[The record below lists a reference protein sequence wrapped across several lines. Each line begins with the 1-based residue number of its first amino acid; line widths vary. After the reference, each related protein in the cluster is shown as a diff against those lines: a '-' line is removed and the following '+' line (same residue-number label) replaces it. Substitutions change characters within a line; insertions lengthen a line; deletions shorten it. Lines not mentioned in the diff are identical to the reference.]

1 MATPVSCPSQLL
13 APSFPSKWSLCFP
26 CNKPLSCPWCCWDAC
41 FLLPFKLLSLTFS
54 LQPQCSSDNL
64 SRFSVCSDFTQ
75 NTKSLL
81 TNLCLLSKWCLSA
94 AFNEN
99 ASILTFIRN
108 TPKSFP
114 VLTFYDHI
122 SFHWLMRHTGLH
134 VSPSWFLCLSL
145 QHSLFLVIILPF
157 FWFKIWHLWHS
168 PFLWNLIRTVSL
180 NIILLVSGPFL
191 SLCVLNSIH
200 SFRPVPNVIFWSQ
213 TGNSLFNF
221 VLEVLNLCDLHQ
233 ELTNIFYEGLDIV
246 WSEPVA
252 TYHLLPSLSSA
263 ITSLKHSSQSVML
276 K

>member
-157 FWFKIWHLWHS
+157 FWFKIWHLWHFS
-168 PFLWNLIRTVSL
+168 FFSLESNQNCKSQYYPSCFRAFLELVCTKLYTLFQACTKCHILIS
-180 NIILLVSGPFL
+180 N
-191 SLCVLNSIH
+191 
-200 SFRPVPNVIFWSQ
+200 W
-213 TGNSLFNF
+213 
-221 VLEVLNLCDLHQ
+221 
-233 ELTNIFYEGLDIV
+233 
-246 WSEPVA
+246 
-252 TYHLLPSLSSA
+252 
-263 ITSLKHSSQSVML
+263 K
-276 K
+276 